1 MKKIIITFVA
11 LIIGLIC
18 RAQTID
24 EHYYFKSLSSQNGLS
39 QNTVMLSCRIRKALC
54 GLARKMDWTDMMA
67 YRSGILNMI
76 EPIREVWQ

>member
-24 EHYYFKSLSSQNGLS
+24 EHYYFTLIPQHYYKIFFLS
-39 QNTVMLSCRIRKALC
+39 T
-54 GLARKMDWTDMMA
+54 
-67 YRSGILNMI
+67 
-76 EPIREVWQ
+76 